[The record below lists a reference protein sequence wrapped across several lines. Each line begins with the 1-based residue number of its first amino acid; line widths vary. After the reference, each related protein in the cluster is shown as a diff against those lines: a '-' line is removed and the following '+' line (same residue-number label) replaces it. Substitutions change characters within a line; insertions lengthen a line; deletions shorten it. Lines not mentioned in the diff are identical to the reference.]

1 MPSLRPDALM
11 TTSPP
16 RSAPLRRPPAVVVW
30 ADQWIPVDAG
40 EPLKARVYGSRPRG
54 RSAPLVLHFHGG
66 AFVAGGLDSG
76 ATVAGLLA
84 EAGAVVVSLD
94 YPLAPAHP
102 FPAAIEAGH
111 AALTWMHRHRSRL
124 AGQSAT
130 VWVAGEEAGGNLAAA
145 VALMARDRR
154 SPPLAGQILMSPML
168 DPCVATASLRDADAG
183 PVGCLWADGWHQYL
197 PGAADADHP
206 YAAPASAMRLTGVP
220 RTLLITA
227 QDDPLRDE
235 ALAYARRLRDAGV
248 EVDEAFLDQPTGWPC
263 ACKQPAGA
271 QAAWAPVV
279 RGQFQAFLQ
288 RAHAPAAVPVSASSS
303 IQNRRPG
310 SLS

>member
-1 MPSLRPDALM
+1 
-11 TTSPP
+11 
-16 RSAPLRRPPAVVVW
+16 
-30 ADQWIPVDAG
+30 
-40 EPLKARVYGSRPRG
+40 
-54 RSAPLVLHFHGG
+54 
-66 AFVAGGLDSG
+66 
-76 ATVAGLLA
+76 
-84 EAGAVVVSLD
+84 
-94 YPLAPAHP
+94 
-102 FPAAIEAGH
+102 
-111 AALTWMHRHRSRL
+111 MHRHRSRL

-197 PGAADADHP
+197 PDAADADHP

-271 QAAWAPVV
+271 KAAWAPVV

-303 IQNRRPG
+303 IQNHRPG